1 MVRWY
6 CVYTQPR
13 LELWA
18 RTNLWERGF
27 EVYLPQVLKR
37 RRHARRTDIVPRPLF
52 PRYLFVQADI
62 ESEGR
67 RAITS
72 AKGVV
77 EVLRCGSGAA
87 LTPIDDRI
95 IEEVRNRESEAGF
108 VELSEVDHLRK
119 GDRVR
124 VVEGAFCDQV
134 GLFDHVSDEQR
145 IIILLDLMGRSV
157 RTRVAATNIER
168 ER

>member
-27 EVYLPQVLKR
+27 EVYLPQMLKR

-62 ESEGR
+62 EAAGR

-77 EVLRCGSGAA
+77 EVLRCGSGAS
-87 LTPIDDRI
+87 LTPVDDRI
-95 IEEVRNRESEAGF
+95 IEEIRGRESEAGF
-108 VELSEVDHLRK
+108 IELNEVGNFRK

-124 VVEGAFCDQV
+124 VVEGAFCDHV
-134 GLFDHVSDEQR
+134 GLFENVSDERR
-145 IIILLDLMGRSV
+145 IVILLDLMGR
-157 RTRVAATNIER
+157 RARNGGWIN
-168 ER
+168 